1 MTNCLTKNDLSISL
15 IDIDCDDENSNDR
28 DPKLKVGHHAR
39 SSKYNIFAKDYSP
52 NLSKF
57 FGIKKVINTVPWAY
71 IIEGLN
77 CKEIVGTFYK
87 KQLQKTNETEFRI
100 EKVIKKKMINL
111 VLTEKVVTTSLIVK
125 FKKKIQNSYYP
136 VPDSHILVETK

>member
-1 MTNCLTKNDLSISL
+1 MQD
-15 IDIDCDDENSNDR
+15 
-28 DPKLKVGHHAR
+28 HQ
-39 SSKYNIFAKDYSP
+39 NIIFLQKTTAQICQ
-52 NLSKF
+52 NFLAL
-57 FGIKKVINTVPWAY
+57 KKVINTVPWAY